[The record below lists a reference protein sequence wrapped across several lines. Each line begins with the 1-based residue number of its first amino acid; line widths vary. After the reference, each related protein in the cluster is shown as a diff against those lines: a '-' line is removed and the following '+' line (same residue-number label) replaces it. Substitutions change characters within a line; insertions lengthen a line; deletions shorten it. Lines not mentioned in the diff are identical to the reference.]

1 MLSNWPIKAEID
13 PHVSCSLLKETA
25 SISLDMVLSCNE
37 LGLFI
42 LQSKLTGER
51 GAAEDGAE
59 EEDEEMDGAT
69 VNVVLFEEVSGLS
82 DFIGQLFSGEMK
94 QFLSVPG
101 EILFA
106 LLVILSSGW

>member
-1 MLSNWPIKAEID
+1 M
-13 PHVSCSLLKETA
+13 
-25 SISLDMVLSCNE
+25 SLDMVLSCNE

-59 EEDEEMDGAT
+59 EEDEETDGAT
-69 VNVVLFEEVSGLS
+69 VNVLLEEVSGLS

-101 EILFA
+101 EILFG